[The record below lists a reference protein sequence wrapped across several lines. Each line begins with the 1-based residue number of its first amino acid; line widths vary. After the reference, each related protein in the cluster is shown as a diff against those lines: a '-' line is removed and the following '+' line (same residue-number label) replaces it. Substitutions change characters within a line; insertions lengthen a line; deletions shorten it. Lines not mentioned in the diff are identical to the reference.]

1 MSVSRCFFLV
11 LFLFRYGIT
20 DHDHHHHSTYI
31 YFCSDRKKYNPF
43 SRFAR
48 KVLVLYLYLSQWP
61 CFLFD
66 DVQVT
71 RTREG
76 NKDDSSKNKNNNHM
90 LHVCM
95 YVCPTS
101 ALFAL
106 YLHPVLYSPI
116 KAGRS
121 CSPPYGGHL
130 YRNPTPKI
138 HIPSFSSR
146 E

>member
-1 MSVSRCFFLV
+1 MIIIIV
-11 LFLFRYGIT
+11 YA
-20 DHDHHHHSTYI
+20 YI

-48 KVLVLYLYLSQWP
+48 KVLVPYLSQWP

-95 YVCPTS
+95 S
-101 ALFAL
+101 ALPQP
-106 YLHPVLYSPI
+106 YLPYISCPVLFY
-116 KAGRS
+116 K
-121 CSPPYGGHL
+121 
-130 YRNPTPKI
+130 
-138 HIPSFSSR
+138 SR
-146 E
+146 